1 MIAGLRG
8 GGPAV
13 VLSREVSMKTVQKA
27 VLCSA
32 CVLALAG
39 TAFAQG
45 AGGGGG
51 GGGSGS
57 GGTSVGAGGAGV
69 NGANGAGQGG
79 AGMNPPNTG
88 GAGGSSS
95 MSKGGKSTTAPTRM
109 PQSGAHAKGA
119 SDTAASTAQ

>member
-1 MIAGLRG
+1 
-8 GGPAV
+8 
-13 VLSREVSMKTVQKA
+13 MKRVKKA
-27 VLCSA
+27 VLASA
-32 CVLALAG
+32 CALALVG

-45 AGGGGG
+45 AGGGGSSG

-79 AGMNPPNTG
+79 AGMSAPNMG
-88 GAGGSSS
+88 GTSGSTSTMKS
-95 MSKGGKSTTAPTRM
+95 GKSKHAAPTRM
-109 PQSGAHAKGA
+109 PQNGAHAKGA